1 MNLFKY
7 LIDNETKIGTFSK
20 DGLHL
25 AKDLVLFS
33 GIATIFL
40 KLELLITF
48 SIKGR

>member
-1 MNLFKY
+1 MKQN
-7 LIDNETKIGTFSK
+7 KIGTFSK

-25 AKDLVLFS
+25 VKDLVLFS
-33 GIATIFL
+33 GIGIATIFL